1 MAEAEVGDDVFGEDP
16 TVNHLQEKVAAIL
29 GKEAALFVPS
39 GTMSNQIAVRC
50 QTQPGDEIICEAASH
65 ILHFELVGIA
75 ALSGVHAR
83 PVPGKNGMI
92 TAGQILAAIRPDIYY
107 LPRTKLI
114 ALENTHNMAGG
125 TIWPLEEISKVRELA
140 TEKRLRLHLD
150 GARLWNACVASGIA
164 AAEYGRAFDS
174 ISVCF
179 SKGLGAPAGSAIAGS
194 RELIAEARR
203 CRKLFGGGMRQVGI
217 LAAAAIYALENHLD
231 RLAEDHAN
239 ARKLAENLNEL
250 DGLSVELTSVQTNI
264 VVIDLSRSKLDS
276 VAAVERLKREGV
288 LVVPFGPH
296 TLRAVTHLEIT
307 TNDIDRAVTAFQKV
321 FG

>member
-1 MAEAEVGDDVFGEDP
+1 MLKIVKLMDAG
-16 TVNHLQEKVAAIL
+16 
-29 GKEAALFVPS
+29 VPL
-39 GTMSNQIAVRC
+39 
-50 QTQPGDEIICEAASH
+50 D
-65 ILHFELVGIA
+65 LIA
-75 ALSGVHAR
+75 AQLNCKVTTVQKDIDR
-83 PVPGKNGMI
+83 
-92 TAGQILAAIRPDIYY
+92 ILDERRSSFTESDRDKFIVDSYNTYKRIREEAWSMFIKSHDSKE
-107 LPRTKLI
+107 KLI